1 MAPVVAGLTEVG
13 GFTRMSLPSEL
24 VTSSVNIS
32 QGYHSTHLCAYECL
46 INKKCHGY
54 HHHVQTLPE
63 CSFETCLNP
72 NQLTQDVGNGSAVY
86 VRDDLH
92 TFLNKFLALE
102 SVDTNTLLVK
112 LCHMML

>member
-1 MAPVVAGLTEVG
+1 MRL
-13 GFTRMSLPSEL
+13 SSEL

-32 QGYHSTHLCAYECL
+32 QGHHSTHLCAYECL

-54 HHHVQTLPE
+54 HLYVQILTE

-72 NQLTQDVGNGSAVY
+72 DHLTQDVGNGSAVY

-92 TFLNKFLALE
+92 TFLNKFLALGKCVMFI
-102 SVDTNTLLVK
+102 SV
-112 LCHMML
+112 CA